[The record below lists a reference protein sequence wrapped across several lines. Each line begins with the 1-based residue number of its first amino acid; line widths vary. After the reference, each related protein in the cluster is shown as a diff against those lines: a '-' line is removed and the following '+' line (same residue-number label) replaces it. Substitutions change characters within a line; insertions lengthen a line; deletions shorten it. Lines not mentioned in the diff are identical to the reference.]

1 MAAAARLAPIGR
13 HYLGLYELL
22 VALARLFGL
31 LLVVL
36 ARSLGRRLVAALVT
50 RLCVGGAMA
59 TLLFR
64 IAKVLASKSQPKK

>member
-31 LLVVL
+31 LLVL